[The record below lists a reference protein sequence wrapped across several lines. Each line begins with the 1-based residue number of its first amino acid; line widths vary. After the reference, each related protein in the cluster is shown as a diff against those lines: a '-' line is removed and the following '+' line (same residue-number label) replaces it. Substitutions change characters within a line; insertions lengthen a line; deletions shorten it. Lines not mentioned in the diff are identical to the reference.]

1 MVRCN
6 DPHAVDLVTSISKNC
21 RFKFFVYDRRE
32 IQTIAN
38 ILVLKERSHTYRTQ
52 KVRLLFN

>member
-6 DPHAVDLVTSISKNC
+6 DPHAVDFVTYISKNC
-21 RFKFFVYDRRE
+21 RFKFFVYDSRE

-38 ILVLKERSHTYRTQ
+38 NLGLKKKIAYVQNSESQATI
-52 KVRLLFN
+52 